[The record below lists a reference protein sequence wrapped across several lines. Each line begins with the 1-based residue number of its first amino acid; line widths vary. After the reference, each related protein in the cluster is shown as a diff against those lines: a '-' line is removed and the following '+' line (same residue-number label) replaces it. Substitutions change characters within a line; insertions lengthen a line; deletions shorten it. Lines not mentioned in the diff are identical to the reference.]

1 MVTRVAEVF
10 QIEARTIVEGLKLAW
25 LKGYKQVE
33 INCDDAMF
41 IDIICNG
48 LASISNITGLR
59 LIHKWCNKDWKVKFR
74 HVLRGSNKLT
84 DCLANAAIGNLN
96 QLVLFTDPPQYV

>member
-1 MVTRVAEVF
+1 MVKRVAEVF
-10 QIEARTIVEGLKLAW
+10 QIKARAIVEGLKLAW

-33 INCDDAMF
+33 SNCDDAMF

-48 LASISNITGLR
+48 LASISNITVVC

-84 DCLANAAIGNLN
+84 DCLGNAAIGNLN
-96 QLVLFTDPPQYV
+96 QLVLFTDPP